1 MKDDLKRLYFSPKL
15 QNMFKFFLYKANPGV
30 SAGDYGTGRVYTP
43 GSQDP
48 HGNYQYEG
56 QNQQRTNE
64 PEVQFKDVHSAAAE
78 QYEINKDASDIGK
91 NFGDQGHTS
100 YKKSYVGSQMKD
112 GIEEAD
118 VESWDPNKM

>member
-1 MKDDLKRLYFSPKL
+1 MQPTLVFPLVITVPEEFIHQDLKVMK
-15 QNMFKFFLYKANPGV
+15 N
-30 SAGDYGTGRVYTP
+30 
-43 GSQDP
+43 
-48 HGNYQYEG
+48 
-56 QNQQRTNE
+56 QNQQRSDE
-64 PEVQFKDVHSAAAE
+64 PEVEYKDVHSAAAE

-100 YKKSYVGSQMKD
+100 YKKSYVGNQMKD